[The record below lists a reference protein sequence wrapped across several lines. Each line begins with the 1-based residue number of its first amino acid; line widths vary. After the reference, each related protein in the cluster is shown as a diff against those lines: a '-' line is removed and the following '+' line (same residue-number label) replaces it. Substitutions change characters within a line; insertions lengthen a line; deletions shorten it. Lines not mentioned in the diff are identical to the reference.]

1 MSLFGEI
8 PDGMTWCPACNGYG
22 SSLSE
27 GSDRCSRC
35 GGTGLI
41 ADDGGSTQP
50 QHPGRGRADA
60 GS

>member
-1 MSLFGEI
+1 VSALGEI
-8 PDGMTWCPACNGYG
+8 PAGMTWCPNCNGYG
-22 SSLSE
+22 SSLAE

-41 ADDGGSTQP
+41 PDDDSSTHP
-50 QHPGRGRADA
+50 QHPGRGSEGP